1 MLIYIILILLLL
13 IYLFYTNI
21 DKNIFDTNID
31 KNVDTN
37 VFRKNVL
44 EKFNGSHP
52 NNYNNAWTLGDVV
65 EKYDSSCNSG
75 GECNTKN
82 GEFGH
87 YNDNCDCILKKTVQS
102 DSMPILASDPVSP
115 PVSAPVTK
123 SVFERLPSCIPNQDF
138 STYCKN
144 AYGSTYGIK
153 NIIPC
158 DSSTS
163 NVECGQNFIGGV
175 NYGDNVTITPC
186 LNKSDDFDT
195 WCRYYT
201 DNSKL
206 PPGYNVN
213 SIGTQQILKGINGD
227 CYLNNGIP
235 DTNSARAI
243 CDYNNIETIPRL
255 EPANTEIN
263 YNKFTSCLPI
273 NDDTFVNECKTLFT
287 DDSSNVL
294 ATQIMGYDC
303 NPGYGRAK
311 CVKSKSDKIIFNSD
325 FYNQTYTTE
334 HNDLTKSCDSMC
346 S

>member
-21 DKNIFDTNID
+21 
-31 KNVDTN
+31 
-37 VFRKNVL
+37 L
-44 EKFNGSHP
+44 ERFNGSHP
-52 NNYNNAWTLGDVV
+52 NNYNNAWTLGDIV
-65 EKYDSSCNSG
+65 EKYENSCNSG
-75 GECNTKN
+75 ADCYTKN
-82 GEFGH
+82 SVFGH
-87 YNDNCDCILKKTVQS
+87 YNDNCECLPSEPDS
-102 DSMPILASDPVSP
+102 DSSSVSTS
-115 PVSAPVTK
+115 VSAPVSA
-123 SVFERLPSCIPNQDF
+123 SVSESEHVSVHALVPESSCIQNQDF
-138 STYCKN
+138 NTYCKN
-144 AYGSTYGIK
+144 TYGSTYGVK
-153 NIIPC
+153 NISSC
-158 DSSTS
+158 DSLTS
-163 NVECGQNFIGGV
+163 NVECEQNFIGGV
-175 NYGDNVTITPC
+175 NYGNDLIITPC

-195 WCRYYT
+195 WCRYYS

-213 SIGTQQILKGINGD
+213 SIGTQQILKGSNGD

-255 EPANTEIN
+255 NPANSKID
-263 YNKFTSCLPI
+263 YNKFTSCFPI
-273 NDDTFVNECKTLFT
+273 NDDIFVTECKKLFT
-287 DDSSNVL
+287 DDSSKVL

-311 CVKSKSDKIIFNSD
+311 CVKSINDTNIFNSD

-334 HNDLTKSCDSMC
+334 HNDLTKSCDNIC